1 MVQFGHL
8 DVLVFPTV
16 RTNSSGSL
24 RLISGFVHL
33 HFTRGGESC
42 FTQGFWEIIP
52 DQKSVTLKMMNGS
65 GESFSSK
72 EFPEEFRKY
81 VMDAVAS
88 ATTNV
93 SGWYTVMSVQPKSIT
108 W

>member
-1 MVQFGHL
+1 MVEFGHI
-8 DVLVFPTV
+8 DALVFPTV
-16 RTNSSGSL
+16 RVNSSGFI
-24 RLISGFVHL
+24 RLTTGFINL

-52 DQKSVTLKMMNGS
+52 GQKGAILKMVNGS
-65 GESFSSK
+65 GKSFSLH

-81 VMDAVAS
+81 AMDAVVA

-93 SGWYTVMSVQPKSIT
+93 SKWYDVISTEPKSIA